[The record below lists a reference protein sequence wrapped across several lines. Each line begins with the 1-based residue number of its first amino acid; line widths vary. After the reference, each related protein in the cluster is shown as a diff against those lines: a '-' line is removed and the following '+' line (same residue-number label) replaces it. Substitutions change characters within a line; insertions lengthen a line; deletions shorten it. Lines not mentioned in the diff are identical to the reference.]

1 MVPWCLMES
10 CKSLWRWWNDEPRR
24 GRPDLRAV
32 GMIVNLTFE
41 SRKIQSSLHA
51 CAYKCPNVV
60 VNSGFFFSVGKL
72 HLCEWLFII
81 SVRVKSQ
88 RGCHCLFLFL
98 LQETLSSFRDFIR
111 GTTVRPD
118 QTLTDTAVYRDL
130 KYNPSK
136 GYSLIYSTNPKP
148 PSNGQVGCFQLLFL

>member
-1 MVPWCLMES
+1 MITVITYLSPRLSIPTLLFGKKKKKRLISVFKKWCFVVPWCLMES

-88 RGCHCLFLFL
+88 RGCRLVWRSRKIRIYLVWAWL
-98 LQETLSSFRDFIR
+98 L
-111 GTTVRPD
+111 
-118 QTLTDTAVYRDL
+118 
-130 KYNPSK
+130 
-136 GYSLIYSTNPKP
+136 
-148 PSNGQVGCFQLLFL
+148 VGFKINWWLL